1 MSERVGAY
9 RTHGTVRA
17 TGSGRAAS
25 AGSAPKTRTTKPSAP
40 TASAAPTVRR
50 HASGPTRSVPPRTRS
65 TRSPAKPDKA
75 GSKPDKAGSKPDKV
89 ASKPDKAGSKA
100 GARSATRK
108 HPPRNRARVQAPPPR
123 KRTPRRAGSPRFRLI
138 AALVVIAALL
148 LVVVARVAAL
158 QTTEA
163 EAYRE
168 EGAAQWT
175 RTWDVPAQRGAI
187 FDRNG
192 NELSISVPAA
202 TISINPKLIDNGT
215 ATIQTLDDLLD
226 LSDEKV
232 SELEAEVDSKQRGFV
247 YVARQ
252 IDAAL
257 GDQISSLELP
267 GVNVDR
273 EDRRE
278 MPGGET
284 GRSVIGKTN
293 IDGTGIAGLEMQY
306 DDMLSG
312 TGGKMSREVAPGNR
326 SIPGSETVTEAP
338 IPGDD
343 LVLTL
348 DRSIQ
353 FSAEQVLLERVSE
366 LGARGATAI
375 VMAPHTGDILAM
387 ASVRRSD
394 ETGQYEVTSGNYAAV
409 DAYEPGSVAKVI
421 TISSALSDGLVTP
434 DTYFEVPWRK
444 QYADDLLT
452 DAEQHP
458 TEPMSVSKILIDS
471 SNIGTITVQEL
482 MGRYRHRDY
491 MAAFG
496 LGQKTALD
504 FPGESAGIL
513 KKADDLW
520 GSERVTVAYGQGVSS
535 TSLQLVAAIN
545 TIANGGV
552 YVAPKLVSSIV
563 GADGTTTETP
573 PSESH
578 VVVSPEAAAQTTEM
592 MRQVVCQGT
601 ATRAQVEGL
610 SIAGKTGTAFKAAD
624 NGTYF
629 NENGQRVYYASF
641 VGFFPA
647 DDPQVTVLVS
657 VDEPPAGTFDRFGGT
672 AAAPVFAEL
681 APSLIHELGIVPNE
695 NAPTCAPT

>member
-1 MSERVGAY
+1 MI
-9 RTHGTVRA
+9 
-17 TGSGRAAS
+17 
-25 AGSAPKTRTTKPSAP
+25 
-40 TASAAPTVRR
+40 
-50 HASGPTRSVPPRTRS
+50 
-65 TRSPAKPDKA
+65 
-75 GSKPDKAGSKPDKV
+75 
-89 ASKPDKAGSKA
+89 
-100 GARSATRK
+100 
-108 HPPRNRARVQAPPPR
+108 
-123 KRTPRRAGSPRFRLI
+123 F
-138 AALVVIAALL
+138 ALVVIVALL

-163 EAYRE
+163 EAYRAQ
-168 EGAAQWT
+168 GAAQWT
-175 RTWDVPAQRGAI
+175 RTWEVPAQRGTI

-215 ATIQTLDDLLD
+215 ATVQLLDDLLD

-232 SELEAEVDSKQRGFV
+232 ADLLAEVASKQRGFV

-252 IDAAL
+252 VDAAL
-257 GDQISSLELP
+257 GDQISSLHLP

-293 IDGTGIAGLEMQY
+293 IDGVGIAGLELQY
-306 DDMLSG
+306 DDLLTG
-312 TGGKMSREVAPGNR
+312 TGGEMSREVAPGNR
-326 SIPGSETVTEAP
+326 SIPGTETVTEAP
-338 IPGDD
+338 IPGED

-353 FSAEQVLLERVSE
+353 FSTEQVLLERVSE

-375 VMAPHTGDILAM
+375 VMSPHTGDILAM
-387 ASVRRSD
+387 ASVRLND

-421 TISSALSDGLVTP
+421 TISSALSEGLVTP

-444 QYADDLLT
+444 QYYDDLLK

-458 TEPMSVSKILIDS
+458 TDPMSVSNILINS
-471 SNIGTITVQEL
+471 SNIGTITVQET
-482 MGRYRHRDY
+482 MGRYKHRDY

-513 KKADDLW
+513 KQADDLW

-552 YVAPKLVSSIV
+552 YVAPKLVNAIV
-563 GADGTTTETP
+563 EPDGTMTDTA

-578 VVVSPEAAAQTTEM
+578 VVVTPEAAAQTTEM

-601 ATRAQVEGL
+601 ATRAQVDGL

-629 NENGQRVYYASF
+629 DDNGERIYYASF

-672 AAAPVFAEL
+672 ASAPVFAEL
-681 APSLIHELGIVPNE
+681 APTLIHELGIVPND
-695 NAPTCAPT
+695 NAPSCEST